1 MRSQCITQCN
11 WYGSRDRVSQLFEI
25 GKDLPRRNPEEPRQ
39 RVQNQSACLV
49 EDEEVDIVHRQ
60 LVAIE
65 QCLYLWWYLRGCK
78 CQNAEAVHMNVLL
91 AAPVAIIILVLQCRI
106 CRYGHAVTASGDNK
120 LVIPSAIGGAHHV
133 HDVPGSRVVTEPRDS
148 SSVPEEHTGGS
159 VTGVN
164 LLGVCLRRYQQD
176 VVTHARGHESSGKS
190 QPINEART
198 RKVDVRDKTVLSQS
212 Q

>member
-1 MRSQCITQCN
+1 MSSQCIAESNRYRGRDSITQ
-11 WYGSRDRVSQLFEI
+11 LLKI
-25 GKDLPRRNPEEPRQ
+25 GEDLPWRNPEEPGQ
-39 RVQNQSACLV
+39 RVQNQGAGLV
-49 EDEEVDIVHRQ
+49 ENEEIDIIHRQ

-65 QCLYLWWYLRGCK
+65 QCLHLWWYLRGCE

-91 AAPVAIIILVLQCRI
+91 AAPVAVIILVLQCRI